1 MSEDIDLTPK
11 ALPLAYERKTCKISD
26 LPSWGLSEIEPAK
39 NQRLHPNWFVR
50 YYTLNQ
56 HNSVYAAE
64 QILLHSIDHLNH
76 DWRLENADYEVML
89 PNGTKATIHRRM
101 MMFRK
106 RGD

>member
-1 MSEDIDLTPK
+1 MSE
-11 ALPLAYERKTCKISD
+11 D

-39 NQRLHPNWFVR
+39 NQRLSPNWFVR
-50 YYTLNQ
+50 YCTLREGM
-56 HNSVYAAE
+56 SEYAAE

-76 DWRLENADYEVML
+76 DWRMMPADYEVAL
-89 PNGTKATIHRRM
+89 SNGTKATIHRRM

>member
-1 MSEDIDLTPK
+1 MTNNTTTNLE
-11 ALPLAYERKTCKISD
+11 D
-26 LPSWGLSEIEPAK
+26 LPAWGLSEIEPAK

-50 YYTLNQ
+50 YCTLGKGMT
-56 HNSVYAAE
+56 VYAAE
-64 QILLHSIDHLNH
+64 KLLLHSIDHLNH
-76 DWRLENADYEVML
+76 DWLLENADFDIVL